1 VLNSKVPS
9 FRPTAVRLLGVA
21 GVSALCMFA
30 CQGPDEYFR
39 TGAVPG
45 TGGYSSTGGDGTGNS
60 NPGTGGGSTGGV
72 IGTGGTPGTG
82 GILATGGTKATG
94 GMTGGGGRAGTSG
107 GAGSPGTGGRIMG
120 TGGAA
125 GAGRA
130 GSGGTVSTGGAGGAP
145 AGKLVIDAYCQSGT
159 STQAITVYIDVLNN
173 STTQL
178 ALNSVT
184 LRYWFTMGA
193 ITDMPKLEINYAV
206 IGSGV
211 ITSKFVAVSPAV
223 TGANEYL
230 EIGFMK
236 TAPTLALF
244 SDSGQIQLAFHSTG
258 YSSMFAPSQAMD
270 YSFQKCGAGQA
281 ANSAPFNPAPTITG
295 YIDGVLA
302 YGTEPM

>member
-1 VLNSKVPS
+1 L
-9 FRPTAVRLLGVA
+9 RPVAIRALAVG
-21 GVSALCMFA
+21 GFFALCAFA

-39 TGAVPG
+39 NGAVSG
-45 TGGYSSTGGDGTGNS
+45 TGGLSSSTGGDGTGNS
-60 NPGTGGGSTGGV
+60 GLGGTAPGTGGEIIATGGV
-72 IGTGGTPGTG
+72 VGTGGVVS
-82 GILATGGTKATG
+82 TGGTKATG
-94 GMTGGGGRAGTSG
+94 GITGGGGRAGGSG
-107 GAGSPGTGGRIMG
+107 AAGGPGTGGRVIG
-120 TGGAA
+120 GGGAG

-130 GSGGTVSTGGAGGAP
+130 GSGGTVSAGGAGGGAA

-184 LRYWFTMGA
+184 FRYWYTMGA
-193 ITDMPKLEINYAV
+193 IAATDTPKLEINYAV
-206 IGSGV
+206 IGAMA

-230 EIGFMK
+230 EVGFTK

-258 YSSMFAPSQAMD
+258 YSSMFSPMQAMD
-270 YSFQKCGAGQA
+270 YSFQKCGAGQS
-281 ANSAPFNPAPTITG
+281 ANTAPFNPAPTITG